1 MSDYVASCGFP
12 LVKIG
17 EIPIPRLVLG
27 HLPFLGE
34 SYQGIERNKE
44 FTTRFSNMKNTQR
57 ILEIAVE
64 KFGVTVTATGT
75 TNDGEKLVNIH
86 FEAIRET
93 GRNTGIE
100 FAIIPCVQIP
110 ITVARRPVDVYRRWL
125 TYYEAERKQVCIGLL
140 QRYLEDPVLQSRS
153 NWKKKFAEALR
164 ELKPYEAP
172 ELQNLHI
179 DYRKLDKML
188 TSLKD
193 FKVLLVEVGSETDFL
208 AMTGRVDL
216 LSDLVYHIREK
227 YGKGVLAGIHHAGST
242 IPILE
247 RSKVELD
254 GYITPINKLGVMMFP
269 DKDSALKSIRK
280 CGKPVIAI
288 KPLAGGRIPPR
299 EAFHYIYKELEVA
312 SCMVGVGSE
321 SEAEVDFST
330 ASEILSSLQH
340 A

>member
-12 LVKIG
+12 LVRIG

-44 FTTRFSNMKNTQR
+44 FITRFSNMKNTQR

-75 TNDGEKLVNIH
+75 TNDGEKLASLH
-86 FEAIRET
+86 LEAIRET
-93 GRNTGIE
+93 ERNTGIE
-100 FAIIPCVQIP
+100 FAVIPCVQIP
-110 ITVARRPVDVYRRWL
+110 VTVERRPIDVYRRWL
-125 TYYEAERKQVCIGLL
+125 TYYEAERKQIDDGLL
-140 QRYLEDPVLQSRS
+140 RRYLEDPVLQSRS
-153 NWKKKFAEALR
+153 NWKENFTKVLR
-164 ELKPYEAP
+164 ELKPYGMS

-179 DYRKLDKML
+179 DYEQLDRML
-188 TSLKD
+188 AFLRN
-193 FKVLLVEVGSETDFL
+193 FKALLVEVGSETDFL

-216 LSDLVYHIREK
+216 LSDLICHIQEK

-247 RSKVELD
+247 QSKVEFD
-254 GYITPINKLGVMMFP
+254 GYVTPINKLGVMMFP
-269 DKDSALKSIRK
+269 DKDSALESIRR

-288 KPLAGGRIPPR
+288 KPLAGGRVPPR
-299 EAFHYIYKELEVA
+299 GAFHYIYKELGVA

-340 A
+340 T

>member
-1 MSDYVASCGFP
+1 MSDYVTSCGFP

-17 EIPIPRLVLG
+17 EIPIPRLILG

-34 SYQGIERNKE
+34 SYQGDERNKE
-44 FTTRFSNMKNTQR
+44 FVTKFSNIENIQR
-57 ILEIAVE
+57 ILEIAIK

-75 TNDGEKLVNIH
+75 MNDSQKLVSIH

-100 FAIIPCVQIP
+100 FAIVPCVQIP
-110 ITVARRPVDVYRRWL
+110 ITVERRPIDVYRRWL
-125 TYYEAERKQVCIGLL
+125 TYYEAERKPFYNGLL

-153 NWKKKFAEALR
+153 NWKKKFTEALR
-164 ELKPYEAP
+164 ESKPYGMS
-172 ELQNLHI
+172 ELQNLNI

-188 TSLKD
+188 TFLKD

-216 LSDLVYHIREK
+216 LSDLIYHIREK

-247 RSKVELD
+247 QSKVEFD
-254 GYITPINKLGVMMFP
+254 GYVTPINKLGVMMFP

-288 KPLAGGRIPPR
+288 KPLAGGRVPPR
-299 EAFHYIYKELEVA
+299 EAFHYIYKELGIA
-312 SCMVGVGSE
+312 SCMVGVGSK

-330 ASEILSSLQH
+330 ASETLRSLQH

>member
-12 LVKIG
+12 LVRIG

-57 ILEIAVE
+57 ILEMAVE

-75 TNDGEKLVNIH
+75 TNDGEKLANLH
-86 FEAIRET
+86 LEAIRET
-93 GRNTGIE
+93 ERNTGIE
-100 FAIIPCVQIP
+100 FAVIPCVQIP
-110 ITVARRPVDVYRRWL
+110 ITVERRPIDVYRRWL
-125 TYYEAERKQVCIGLL
+125 TYYEAERKQIDDGLL
-140 QRYLEDPVLQSRS
+140 RRYLEDPVLQSRS
-153 NWKKKFAEALR
+153 NWKEKFTKALR
-164 ELKPYEAP
+164 ESKPYGMSEI
-172 ELQNLHI
+172 QNLHV
-179 DYRKLDKML
+179 DYGKLDRML
-188 TSLKD
+188 AFLKD
-193 FKVLLVEVGSETDFL
+193 FKALLVEVGSETDFL

-247 RSKVELD
+247 QSEVEFD
-254 GYITPINKLGVMMFP
+254 GYVTPINKLGVMMFP
-269 DKDSALKSIRK
+269 DKDSALKSIRR

-299 EAFHYIYKELEVA
+299 EAFHYIYKELGVA
-312 SCMVGVGSE
+312 SCMVGVGSK